1 MATGYSGPER
11 RSPER
16 RVLDLA
22 LAMRDVQLARRVI
35 EDKLDRVVL
44 RMEAAW
50 VMWRLAVEA
59 GMFPADQDYLGGLG
73 DTDEDEAAITRAVS
87 RRCEARWAEGWRST
101 VEEAERVLAWVDR
114 EALEAQGHPS

>member
-1 MATGYSGPER
+1 MATGSRGPER

-22 LAMRDVQLARRVI
+22 LAMGDVQLARRVI

-50 VMWRLAVEA
+50 VLWRLAVEA
-59 GMFPADQDYLGGLG
+59 GMLREDQDYLAVRG
-73 DTDEDEAAITRAVS
+73 DMDEDEAAITRAVS
-87 RRCEARWAEGWRST
+87 QRCAARWAEGWRST
-101 VEEAERVLAWVDR
+101 VEEAARVLAWVDR
-114 EALEAQGHPS
+114 EALEAHGKPQ

>member
-22 LAMRDVQLARRVI
+22 LAMRDMQLARRVI

-44 RMEAAW
+44 RMEVAW
-50 VMWRLAVEA
+50 VMWRLAVQA
-59 GMFPADQDYLGGLG
+59 GMFPVDQDYPGVVG
-73 DTDEDEAAITRAVS
+73 DMDPDEAAITRAVS

-114 EALEAQGHPS
+114 EAREAQGQPE

>member
-59 GMFPADQDYLGGLG
+59 GMFPAGQDYLGLLG
-73 DTDEDEAAITRAVS
+73 ATDEAKAAITRAVNQ
-87 RRCEARWAEGWRST
+87 RCEARWAEGWRPT
-101 VEEAERVLAWVDR
+101 VEEAEQVLAWVDR
-114 EALEAQGHPS
+114 EALEAQGQP